1 MDNDSFTEITSE
13 NWLSRLS
20 GSLKGIFFG
29 ILLFIAAFPL
39 LWWNEGRSVERY
51 NSLQEGQGLVISI
64 SPEGINTKNNGKL
77 VHLQGFADTKDV
89 LQDTDFN
96 VSATAIKLVRHV
108 AMYQW
113 NEHKTTETTEKIGG
127 TQETKTTYTY
137 EKEWSNHQIESSQFR
152 RTGHTNPTLPFP
164 YQTWNAKNV
173 SLGQFTLNSSQ
184 INRITQKSTL
194 SLHSFSPPK
203 TLINKKV
210 TPIGDYFYL
219 GTSDSDPAI
228 GDMKISFQ
236 TVNPM
241 AITLMAQQKGNSFI
255 AYETK
260 AGSPIDFL
268 KAGSID
274 AKTLFKLAHDEN
286 TIIMWGLRF
295 VGVLIMWI
303 GLSMLFQP
311 LAMLANVIPL
321 LGNIVEI
328 GTKILAFLIT
338 IPCAFITIAIAW
350 IAYRP
355 LLAGGLIA
363 VSVLTIVLIKLM
375 SRKTPTEAVVT
386 PLLSK

>member
-29 ILLFIAAFPL
+29 ILLFIVAFPL

-51 NSLQEGQGLVISI
+51 NSLQEGQGMVISV
-64 SPEGINTKNNGKL
+64 SPEVIDAKNNGKL
-77 VHLQGFADTKDV
+77 VHLQGLASTEDI
-89 LQDTDFN
+89 LQDKDFN
-96 VSATAIKLVRHV
+96 ISVTAIKLVRHV
-108 AMYQW
+108 SMYQW

-127 TQETKTTYTY
+127 TKETKTIYRY
-137 EKEWSNHQIESSQFR
+137 EKEWSNHQIESSQFKR
-152 RTGHTNPTLPFP
+152 KGYLNPTLPFP
-164 YQTWNAKNV
+164 YQTWKANNV
-173 SLGQFTLNSSQ
+173 SLGQFSLNPSQ
-184 INRITQKSTL
+184 INRITQKSIL
-194 SLHSFSPPK
+194 SLHPFSPPK
-203 TLINKKV
+203 TLMNKKV

-219 GTSDSDPAI
+219 GTTETDPEI
-228 GDMKISFQ
+228 GDVKISFQ

-241 AITLMAQQKGNSFI
+241 DITLMAQQKGNSFI

-260 AGSPIDFL
+260 AGSPLDFL
-268 KAGSID
+268 KAGSVD
-274 AKTLFKLAHDEN
+274 AKTLFNLAHDEN
-286 TIIMWGLRF
+286 TMIMWGLRF
-295 VGVLIMWI
+295 VGILIMWV

-311 LAMLANVIPL
+311 LAMFANVIPL

-338 IPCAFITIAIAW
+338 LPCAFITIAIAW

-355 LLAGGLIA
+355 LLAGGLIT
-363 VSVLTIVLIKLM
+363 VSILAIVLIKVL
-375 SRKTPTEAVVT
+375 SRKMPTEVVVS